1 MTREEIVKV
10 LRACSND
17 TSCSKCTLRDSSLDF
32 NCMYFAMMCA
42 ADMLEQDARGWI
54 SIKDKMPNREGRYL
68 VAVGN
73 DFDDV
78 CIAEYD
84 GKEFGETVPEYDGLG
99 HVFEDWDA
107 IKFATHWAEMPC
119 PQKEA
124 NHEDH

>member
-1 MTREEIVKV
+1 MTECELKRRKV
-10 LRACSND
+10 IRLLWLFIHQFD
-17 TSCSKCTLRDSSLDF
+17 GRDVEDEFVEDVLES
-32 NCMYFAMMCA
+32 A

-54 SIKDKMPNREGRYL
+54 SVKDRMPSRGGRYL

-107 IKFATHWAEMPC
+107 IKFATHWAEMPE
-119 PQKEA
+119 PPKED
-124 NHEDH
+124 EE

>member
-1 MTREEIVKV
+1 MTRKKV
-10 LRACSND
+10 IKLLRRFIHQFD
-17 TSCSKCTLRDSSLDF
+17 GRDVEDAFVEDVLE
-32 NCMYFAMMCA
+32 AA

-54 SIKDKMPNREGRYL
+54 SVKDKMPSREGRYL

-119 PQKEA
+119 PPKEDA
-124 NHEDH
+124 DAKP